1 MQPRKSQGMKYTS
14 LLNEIQT
21 QMLLL
26 HGKINELMGAYD
38 ISVHDVYITRQE
50 AADMLGKGLRQLDR
64 DCKKYNI
71 RRKKCNN
78 GIRIS
83 KYDIMKHLGMIEED
97 QPEMSSTVDFSAA
110 VPKQKSVE
118 QELTEFE
125 RIMMRA
131 QQ

>member
-1 MQPRKSQGMKYTS
+1 MKYTS

-38 ISVHDVYITRQE
+38 VSVHDVYITRQE

-83 KYDIMKHLGMIEED
+83 KFDIMKHLGMIEED
-97 QPEMSSTVDFSAA
+97 QPVTSSSVDFSA
-110 VPKQKSVE
+110 VPKPKAVE

>member
-1 MQPRKSQGMKYTS
+1 
-14 LLNEIQT
+14 
-21 QMLLL
+21 MLLL
-26 HGKINELMGAYD
+26 HGKINELMGTYD
-38 ISVHDVYITRQE
+38 VSVHDVYITRQE

-83 KYDIMKHLGMIEED
+83 KFDIMKHLGMIEED
-97 QPEMSSTVDFSAA
+97 QPVTISSVDFSA
-110 VPKQKSVE
+110 VPKPKAVE

>member
-1 MQPRKSQGMKYTS
+1 MKYTS

-83 KYDIMKHLGMIEED
+83 KYDIMKHLGMIEDD
-97 QPEMSSTVDFSAA
+97 QPETSSTVDFSAA
-110 VPKQKSVE
+110 VSKQKRVE

>member
-1 MQPRKSQGMKYTS
+1 MKYTS

-97 QPEMSSTVDFSAA
+97 QPVTSSTVDFSAA
-110 VPKQKSVE
+110 VPKQKTME

>member
-1 MQPRKSQGMKYTS
+1 
-14 LLNEIQT
+14 
-21 QMLLL
+21 MLLL

-83 KYDIMKHLGMIEED
+83 KYDIMKHLGMIEDD
-97 QPEMSSTVDFSAA
+97 QPESSSTVDLSAA
-110 VPKQKSVE
+110 VPKSKVVE

>member
-1 MQPRKSQGMKYTS
+1 
-14 LLNEIQT
+14 
-21 QMLLL
+21 MLLL

-38 ISVHDVYITRQE
+38 VSVHDVYITRQE

-83 KYDIMKHLGMIEED
+83 KFDIMKHLGMIEED
-97 QPEMSSTVDFSAA
+97 QPVTSSSVDFSA
-110 VPKQKSVE
+110 VPKPKAVE